1 MNNPTGKHQYPY
13 QTNIRDKSSDDFKLV
28 KKQIHFGIYTW
39 GQLVEKKLYE
49 CWNNLTGECRMIQG
63 CEAINW
69 FKEVAGSLDIGH
81 VRARFT
87 IIPIH
92 EDSRN

>member
-1 MNNPTGKHQYPY
+1 VLVSRKSY
-13 QTNIRDKSSDDFKLV
+13 QRDNE
-28 KKQIHFGIYTW
+28 I
-39 GQLVEKKLYE
+39 VEKKFYE

-63 CEAINW
+63 EPMMDW
-69 FKEVAGSLDIGH
+69 FLEIAGSLDKAH

>member
-1 MNNPTGKHQYPY
+1 MSNPTGKTQSQSHHHPKDFILVGRKTY
-13 QTNIRDKSSDDFKLV
+13 QRDNE
-28 KKQIHFGIYTW
+28 I
-39 GQLVEKKLYE
+39 VEKKFYE

-63 CEAINW
+63 YEMMNW
-69 FKEVAGSLDIGH
+69 FLDVAGSHDIGH